1 MNSTTKSASI
11 EKSIYQVIDQAQ
23 FCHLRLCSGEII
35 DHVQGF
41 LINPINQENNRFVVF
56 TQKDSGFLKQ
66 LNPGSQSEI
75 SFVHSGKYYLN
86 EDAQKKAP
94 VYFIESVKKVNH
106 NPSAIESQLGFD
118 RIIGNR
124 LQPGLDFTG
133 QKVVVR
139 VDFNVPL
146 DEQFNVTDPTRILA
160 AKPTIDFILQNGGS
174 CVLVS
179 HLGRPKGKESRYSLK
194 HIVSKVSESL
204 QKPIKFHEDCI
215 GSKAVSTAQD
225 LEKGEILMMENLRF
239 YKEETSGDKEFAREL
254 AKLGS
259 IYVNDAFGTAH
270 RAHASTTVMAQYFGR
285 KKYFGKL
292 LESELLATEKVIK
305 TGKPPVVVILG
316 GAKVSTKIPI
326 LESMMQIADHIIVG
340 GGMVYTFKKALGGKI
355 GNSICEDKYL
365 DYCLK
370 VLQKAKKLGVEIHL
384 PIDTLAGDS
393 FSNDANRKEF
403 PSDQIGEQFEG
414 MDSGPQTLEYFISII
429 NKCQTILWNGPIG
442 VFEFPNFAQGTM
454 RIGQAIG
461 QRTRQGAFS
470 LVGGGDSVSAVKQFN
485 LAQQMSYVSTGGGA
499 MLESLE
505 GKTLP
510 GIKALLE

>member
-1 MNSTTKSASI
+1 MTT
-11 EKSIYQVIDQAQ
+11 QQ
-23 FCHLRLCSGEII
+23 
-35 DHVQGF
+35 
-41 LINPINQENNRFVVF
+41 
-56 TQKDSGFLKQ
+56 
-66 LNPGSQSEI
+66 
-75 SFVHSGKYYLN
+75 
-86 EDAQKKAP
+86 
-94 VYFIESVKKVNH
+94 
-106 NPSAIESQLGFD
+106 
-118 RIIGNR
+118 
-124 LQPGLDFTG
+124 
-133 QKVVVR
+133 
-139 VDFNVPL
+139 
-146 DEQFNVTDPTRILA
+146 ILA
-160 AKPTIDFILQNGGS
+160 AKPTIDLYTEMEAIV
-174 CVLVS
+174 CV
-179 HLGRPKGKESRYSLK
+179 HLGNQRERNRILLK
-194 HIVSKVSESL
+194 DLFQVLIFT
-204 QKPIKFHEDCI
+204 KPIKFMMIALVQKQFLRPELKRRKSDDGKSFFI
-215 GSKAVSTAQD
+215 G
-225 LEKGEILMMENLRF
+225 R
-239 YKEETSGDKEFAREL
+239 TSGDKEFAREL
-254 AKLGS
+254 AKLGT
-259 IYVNDAFGTAH
+259 IYINDAFGTAH

-292 LESELLATEKVIK
+292 LESELLAIEKVIK

-365 DYCLK
+365 DYCMK
-370 VLQKAKKLGVEIHL
+370 ILQKAKKLGVEIHL
-384 PIDTLAGDS
+384 PIDTLAGDC

-414 MDSGPQTLEYFISII
+414 MDSGPQTVEYFISII

-505 GKTLP
+505 GKILP